1 MYKKLRDLR
10 LDKKYTMNDMSKKL
24 GISKS
29 FYSQIEYGNRTLTY
43 KMAYKIAKI
52 FNKKPDYIF
61 YDDISKDK

>member
-1 MYKKLRDLR
+1 MYRKLREFR
-10 LDKKYTMNDMSKKL
+10 IQKKYTMEDMAKKL

-52 FNKKPDYIF
+52 FKKRPDYIF
-61 YDDISKDK
+61 YEDIED